1 MNHKTE
7 ERKHHLMAIQMGLGF
22 VLYVPAVLVMCKAP
36 HVAIFLDQRMGWHC
50 TADNVRYLIGLP
62 IILVYFGIRIA
73 LGRYYKKQAAIT
85 SLEKNNIRG

>member
-1 MNHKTE
+1 MNNNKQ

-36 HVAIFLDQRMGWHC
+36 HVAILLDQRMGWHC
-50 TADNVRYLIGLP
+50 TPDEVRYFVGLP

-73 LGRYYKKQAAIT
+73 LGQRD
-85 SLEKNNIRG
+85 KNRL